1 MKVQIVRRICWA
13 VTLGCVLSG
22 LLMAG
27 PVEFGLS
34 EFREAAREAG
44 INVSVETELSQDPP
58 RHFRIQVFNS
68 GNGRVS
74 GGDLRGLMY
83 GLLEAAEQ
91 IRTDGKL
98 TPTRGSADTQ
108 VRGVRMEPA
117 LAQANS
123 PDYFSRLVWRANF
136 RILARSRINQLTL
149 SLPLEA
155 ARIEDLCELSEM
167 ANDHGI
173 DFILGVQAPLPN
185 PDRLYA
191 SLREILDHCV
201 YIRAIEMEAHDP
213 REEPV
218 HLFTNTVIRALGE
231 TGHRVALDL
240 HGIEKRP
247 DLSKAAIAA
256 GIPLR
261 LSAEPE
267 GGQHSA
273 VIHSVLHDVDGVQ
286 KAEDVRARI
295 ISLMANGYDGF
306 EINTRELDL
315 ADQEAFFRAW
325 GWIGFDLGAELRPV
339 Q

>member
-1 MKVQIVRRICWA
+1 MKVQLVRQFCWIA
-13 VTLGCVLSG
+13 VLGW
-22 LLMAG
+22 LLNASMMAG
-27 PVEFGLS
+27 PVEFGLA
-34 EFREAAREAG
+34 EFRDAAREAG
-44 INVSVETELSQDPP
+44 VNVSVETELSQDPP
-58 RHFRIQVFNS
+58 RHFRIQVFQS

-91 IRTDGKL
+91 IRTDKKL
-98 TPTRGSADTQ
+98 TATRGAADTQ
-108 VRGVRMEPA
+108 VRGVRMQPT
-117 LAQANS
+117 LAEANS

-136 RILARSRINQLTL
+136 RVLARSRINQLTL
-149 SLPLEA
+149 SLPLKA
-155 ARIEDLCELSEM
+155 AKIEDLCELSQM

-173 DFILGVQAPLPN
+173 DFILGIQAPLPN

-191 SLREILDHCV
+191 ALREILDHCV

-213 REEPV
+213 QSEPL

-247 DLSKAAIAA
+247 EVAQAALEA

-261 LSAEPE
+261 LSAEPGE
-267 GGQHSA
+267 GQDSA
-273 VIHSVLHDVDGVQ
+273 AIHSVVHDAESVQ
-286 KAEDVRARI
+286 REEEIRARI
-295 ISLMANGYDGF
+295 VSLMANGYDGF
-306 EINTRELDL
+306 EINTHALDL
-315 ADQEAFFRAW
+315 AAQEGFFRAW
-325 GWIGFDLGAELRPV
+325 GWIGFDLGAEIRPV